1 MTVISIDKK
10 YVFTSVYKTGSASL
24 ANLLTSNHF
33 ERISLKHPIFKRT
46 NIDSMFKN
54 NLLVGGYIALNN
66 TFSLPAE
73 YDVIKYTPHSKS
85 STIKEIL
92 FHEESG
98 LVWDDFFKF
107 GFVRNPWDRE
117 LSNYFF
123 NNETLKPPKN
133 ISFKRWLKYTLKEDA
148 QIGVSKSPQFEYL
161 TDVDYVARFENY
173 TEEVKYIFNKLK
185 LPLPNKLQHIHKTE
199 HKPYW
204 EYYDDVDIM
213 RVHQWY
219 EKDIEMYDY
228 EFGQ

>member
-1 MTVISIDKK
+1 MTAISIDKK

-24 ANLLTSNHF
+24 SSLLTSSHS

-54 NLLVGGYIALNN
+54 NLLVGGYTILNN
-66 TFSLPAE
+66 TIRLPDE

-117 LSNYFF
+117 LSNYFY
-123 NNETLKPPKN
+123 NSGTLKPPKD
-133 ISFKRWLKYTLKEDA
+133 ISFKEWLNINLRKDGLIHDHNT
-148 QIGVSKSPQFEYL
+148 PQCHYL
-161 TDVDYVARFENY
+161 TDVDYIARFENFE
-173 TEEVKYIFNKLK
+173 EEVKYIFNRIGV
-185 LPLPNKLQHIHKTE
+185 PLSQKIFHYNKTE

-204 EYYDDVDIM
+204 EYYDDADIM
-213 RVHQWY
+213 KVHQWY
-219 EKDIEMYDY
+219 EKDIEMYNY
-228 EFGQ
+228 EFGE